1 VNLAREYRKNL
12 RLWAAIGG
20 VALFASPAFAGTN
33 SSGGNTEVTISISGS
48 TALKN
53 FVTGTGITDVTPGVN
68 FTLNIGSGNVEV
80 PPVGDTSWY
89 SGGSFQLAPK
99 IYNPASD
106 STVGLTQQVSG
117 LRVEYHESGSAEG
130 ILEMANDQI
139 APVPYVEDNID
150 RNPNGGNAVWVN
162 GNQIGG
168 VSAPNNDS
176 LTNGNDPNGNYL
188 GPFYGVNTLGQ
199 IQTYGPGINATF
211 NLAGVNTSNVVGS
224 SNGFTQAGQNA
235 VQLAVSDVV
244 PVQVFVNANPS
255 APVASE
261 PWLSTP
267 QDYGYGM
274 GNTLLRGGG
283 LSISGGQ
290 VNLQNASALNMP
302 ASAINPRTGG
312 TFGVGPW
319 NTGGLTNLNSQT
331 TAVSATLFV
340 ANPGTGLDK
349 LDQTDADWLQTTG
362 RLANGASFDMTTRDV
377 NSGTRNVAALDT
389 GIDPSFA
396 VGVND
401 NGNGNGASGATTQ
414 ISIGSGLRF
423 SEKTAGGAQLRPTV
437 QDARMAVGTLSVGD
451 ANGVFNTGDSYG
463 LRALEYAPDTA
474 QYTQANTNNTVSYVL
489 VSAGN
494 ILDGAYVMYQN
505 EQFVTLKAPEAGSAT
520 FAQMTTQQW
529 AQVITGTSV
538 VTPSNTFDGAVTAQG
553 DDANSSVMQLVDN
566 VQQGL
571 VLQNFSTL
579 ATSGYSYLSKGFIL
593 PQTMEVEKPED
604 GIDMSSSNTFTQNAA
619 LTTAFLASSYTSFTT
634 ASNPDS
640 IDSTPGDV
648 YGGKGTNLSSFNSTI
663 PITNSDNG
671 EGGNYLFG
679 NFNQNGIRDYDS
691 VVVTAEEALG
701 VLEASGLGTS
711 AFSGASNSSVV
722 PTSSY
727 MLANSAGVTNTYQLS
742 SALANMSNSVGGT
755 GATKGDLIVMG
766 DYDGRGVFDGL
777 SLYEL
782 AIGASVADGT
792 ATPQSNTFGNGGSD
806 HLTLQSLGTASY
818 QVVNADGS
826 TTTQTTETFG
836 DAVRRGKLFKNTALD
851 YLNNFATP
859 LMKQQAKAV
868 LEIYGT
874 NVPSGAT
881 DLGPDV
887 NYTGYEQY
895 TFDPNG
901 VNAYNKNDVNR
912 DGTVDFNDAVLVDK
926 FNGQD
931 YTNMGDQIDATQ
943 QAPVTG
949 ASIPISLT
957 VVSQTDTSTVIGSA
971 DLAIINQGLSVTNNA
986 NWYGYNLQKT
996 GPGTIIWGRTA
1007 GQVTVYSGA
1016 SFEVSSGTVD
1026 VGGTEDP
1033 FSDNTGST
1041 ATGSNHVAIA
1051 VDHGATLA
1059 FTQSSLKSTVGGLI
1073 IDTSTGSKVDIGTDT
1088 LAIDYAGSSDPISSI
1103 VSYLTT
1109 GFNGGSWTG
1118 AGLTSSAAQGN
1129 PGLYSIGY
1137 LNSTDSGGV
1146 PNQVIVKF
1154 TIAGDANLDGTV
1166 NFNDL
1171 LVVAQNFNK
1180 SGQDWSQGNFV
1191 YAANG
1196 LVNFADLLLV
1206 AQHFNDSLAG
1216 GGSPL
1221 ALHGPGLST
1230 LNVTDSTV
1238 PEPATTTLMAMGA
1251 TGLLARRRRR
1261 ARA

>member
-1 VNLAREYRKNL
+1 VRIAREYRKNS

-20 VALFASPAFAGTN
+20 VALIASPAFAGTN
-33 SSGGNTEVTISISGS
+33 SSGSNTEVTISISGS

-53 FVTGTGITDVTPGVN
+53 FVTGTGITQVTPGVN
-68 FTLNIGSGNVEV
+68 FTLNIGNGDVEL
-80 PPVGDTSWY
+80 PPSGDTSWE

-106 STVGLTQQVSG
+106 STVGLTQQVSA
-117 LRVEYHESGSAEG
+117 LRIEYHESGSAEG

-139 APVPYVEDNID
+139 APVPYVESQINRD
-150 RNPNGGNAVWVN
+150 PNGGNAVWVN

-168 VSAPNNDS
+168 VGAPNNDS
-176 LTNGNDPNGNYL
+176 LTSGNDPNGNYL
-188 GPFYGVNTLGQ
+188 GPFYGINTLGQ

-244 PVQVFVNANPS
+244 PVQVFVNTNPND
-255 APVASE
+255 PVASE
-261 PWLSTP
+261 PWLSNP

-274 GNTLLRGGG
+274 GNTLLHQGG
-283 LSISGGQ
+283 LQVAGGQ
-290 VNLQNASALNMP
+290 VNLQNASVLNMP
-302 ASAINPRTGG
+302 ASSIDPRTGG

-362 RLANGASFDMTTRDV
+362 RLANGATFDMTTRDV

-401 NGNGNGASGATTQ
+401 DGNGNNALGATSQ
-414 ISIGSGLRF
+414 ISIGAGLRF

-437 QDARMAVGTLSVGD
+437 QNARMAVGELSAGD

-474 QYTQANTNNTVSYVL
+474 QYTQANTGNTVSYVL
-489 VSAGN
+489 VSAAN
-494 ILDGAYVMYQN
+494 ILDGEYVMYQN
-505 EQFVTLKAPEAGSAT
+505 EQFVTLKAPEAGTAA

-538 VTPSNTFDGAVTAQG
+538 VTPTMTFDGAVNAQG
-553 DDANSSVMQLVDN
+553 DDPDSAVMQLVDN
-566 VQQGL
+566 VQAGL
-571 VLQNFSTL
+571 QLQSFSTL
-579 ATSGYSYLSKGFIL
+579 ATSGYSYLNKGFIL
-593 PQTMEVEKPED
+593 PQMMEVEKAENGEP
-604 GIDMSSSNTFTQNAA
+604 SSTNAYTQNSA
-619 LTTAFLASSYTSFTT
+619 LTTAFLASSYTSYTT
-634 ASNPDS
+634 ASNPDT
-640 IDSTPGDV
+640 IDSVTGDV
-648 YGGKGTNLSSFNSTI
+648 YDGKGTNLSSFNGNI
-663 PITNSDNG
+663 NITNSNG
-671 EGGNYLFG
+671 GDGGNYLFG

-711 AFSGASNSSVV
+711 AFSGASNSSLV
-722 PTSSY
+722 PTTSFT
-727 MLANSAGVTNTYQLS
+727 LANSSGVNNTYQLS
-742 SALANMSNSVGGT
+742 TALADMPNQQGGT
-755 GATKGDLIVMG
+755 GATKGDLIVLG

-782 AIGASVADGT
+782 AIGASIADGT
-792 ATPQSNTFGNGGSD
+792 ASPQSNVFGNGGSD

-818 QVVNADGS
+818 QIVNANGS
-826 TTTQTTETFG
+826 ISTQTTETFG

-851 YLNNFATP
+851 YLNEFATP
-859 LMKQQAKAV
+859 EMKQQARAV
-868 LEIYGT
+868 LEIPGS
-874 NVPSGAT
+874 NAPSGAT

-887 NYTGYEQY
+887 NNNPNEFFTY
-895 TFDPNG
+895 DPNG

-912 DGTVDFNDAVLVDK
+912 DGTIDFNDAVLVDK

-949 ASIPISLT
+949 TIEPISLT
-957 VVSQTDTSTVIGSA
+957 VVSQTDTSTVIGSS
-971 DLAIINQGLSVTNNA
+971 DLAIINTGLAETNNA
-986 NWYGYNLQKT
+986 NWYGYDLQKT
-996 GPGTIIWGRTA
+996 GPGTIVWGRTA
-1007 GQVTVYSGA
+1007 GSVLVYSGA
-1016 SFEVSSGTVD
+1016 SFEVSDGTVD
-1026 VGGTEDP
+1026 IGGTVDP
-1033 FSDNTGST
+1033 FSDNTGSA
-1041 ATGSNHVAIA
+1041 ATGSNHVAVA

-1059 FTQSSLKSTVGGLI
+1059 FTQSFLKSTVSGLT
-1073 IDTSTGSKVDIGTDT
+1073 IDTTTGSKVDIGTDT
-1088 LAIDYAGSSDPISSI
+1088 LAINYAGNPDPVSSI

-1109 GFNGGSWTG
+1109 GYSGGSWSG
-1118 AGLTSSAAQGN
+1118 AGLTSSDAEAA
-1129 PGLYSIGY
+1129 PGLYSVGY
-1137 LNSTDSGGV
+1137 LNSTDSGGL

-1166 NFNDL
+1166 NFADL
-1171 LVVAQNFNK
+1171 LVVAQDYNK
-1180 SGQDWSQGNFV
+1180 TGQDWSQGNFI

-1206 AQHFNDSLAG
+1206 AQHFNVSVPAG
-1216 GGSPL
+1216 GAPL
-1221 ALHGPGLST
+1221 ALLGGGLST
-1230 LNVTDSTV
+1230 FRITDVGV
-1238 PEPATTTLMAMGA
+1238 PEPATMTLMAAGA
-1251 TGLLARRRRR
+1251 AGMFARRRRR
-1261 ARA
+1261 PHA